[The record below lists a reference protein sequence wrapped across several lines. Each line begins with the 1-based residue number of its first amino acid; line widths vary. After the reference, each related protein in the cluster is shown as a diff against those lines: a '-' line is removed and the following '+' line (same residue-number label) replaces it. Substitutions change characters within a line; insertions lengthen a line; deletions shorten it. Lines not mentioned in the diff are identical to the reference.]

1 MKRGK
6 PCILIVDDEPRYLWT
21 IRMNMEARGYAVIE
35 AQDGQTAI
43 ELALNEEPDLIMLDI
58 RMPGMDGF
66 EVCRR
71 VREFSTVP
79 IIMLT
84 ALAEDVN
91 KVKGLGVGAD
101 DYVTKPFSSK
111 ELVARV
117 QAVLRRVEFSDRVKS
132 QSTVQAGDLRVDF
145 VRRLVFVSGQEIH
158 LTSTEYHLLCELIR
172 HADRVLVPDSLLENV
187 WGIGYEGQNHL
198 LRQAIYRLRQK
209 IEPNPKE
216 PRFIQTRPGSGY
228 EFVIPE

>member
-1 MKRGK
+1 MKSGK

-117 QAVLRRVEFSDRVKS
+117 QAVLRRVEFSNRVKS
-132 QSTVQAGDLRVDF
+132 QSTVQVGDLRVDF

>member
-1 MKRGK
+1 MKSGK
-6 PCILIVDDEPRYLWT
+6 HCILIVDDEPRYLWT
-21 IRMNMEARGYAVIE
+21 IRMNMEARGYAVLE

-43 ELALNEEPDLIMLDI
+43 ELAFTKEPDLILLDI

-117 QAVLRRVEFSDRVKS
+117 QAVLRRVEFSDRAKS
-132 QSTVQAGDLRVDF
+132 QSTVQAGDLQVDF
-145 VRRLVFVSGQEIH
+145 AHRQVFVSGQEIH

>member
-198 LRQAIYRLRQK
+198 LRQAIHRLRQK

>member
-1 MKRGK
+1 MKSGK

-198 LRQAIYRLRQK
+198 LRQAIHRLRQK